1 MRRSNDQIETDTLL
15 RDSAREFAR
24 EQEAAQR
31 PASSSDAGSWQAYVD
46 AGWPGMALGEDSG
59 GIGADLDQ
67 CCLVLREAG
76 RALLPQSV
84 TADILIAPRLAQ
96 HSPEIAALMPELL
109 AGTARFALVLPD
121 ESGIREAADGRIE
134 GRSQLVPGGDQA
146 THLLIPTG
154 TGEATR
160 LYLAASD
167 ATGVSVRPGRLMDG
181 RGAARFEMSGI
192 EPDQL
197 TLLAS
202 GESARAIADELEAL
216 AICGLLSEGLGA
228 FEAAFEMTVD
238 YVQIRQQFKQPL
250 ASFQAVEH
258 IIADVYCELEKARS
272 LHMAMAGALETPGPF
287 DAGAVA
293 RARLCLARTVL
304 PATGRLIQISG
315 GIALTEDYKL
325 GRIYRRLQADAAL
338 FGGARRATDIIAGAA
353 S

>member
-1 MRRSNDQIETDTLL
+1 MRRSNELTETDTLL

-24 EQEAAQR
+24 ARETADLSNTFDAA
-31 PASSSDAGSWQAYVD
+31 SWQPYVD
-46 AGWPGMALGEDSG
+46 AGWLGMALSEDRG
-59 GIGADLDQ
+59 GIGADLAQ
-67 CCLVLREAG
+67 CCIVLQEAG

-96 HSPEIAALMPELL
+96 HAPRITELMPDLL

-121 ESGIREAADGRIE
+121 ESGIGEAEDGRIE
-134 GRSQLVPGGDQA
+134 GRTQLVPGGDQA
-146 THLLIPTG
+146 THLLVPAG
-154 TGEATR
+154 TGEGTR
-160 LYLAASD
+160 LCLARND
-167 ATGVSVRPGRLMDG
+167 APGVSMRPARLMDG
-181 RGAARFEMSGI
+181 RGAARFELSGI
-192 EPDQL
+192 APDHL

-202 GESARAIADELEAL
+202 GKNARTIIDELEAL

-272 LHMAMAGALETPGPF
+272 LHMALLGTLQTPGSV
-287 DAGAVA
+287 DAVTVA
-293 RARLCLARTVL
+293 RARLCHARNVL
-304 PATGRLIQISG
+304 HATGRLIQISG
-315 GIALTEDYKL
+315 GMALTEDYKL

-338 FGGARRATDIIAGAA
+338 FGGARRSIDIISGAA
-353 S
+353 C

>member
-24 EQEAAQR
+24 QQETAEAT
-31 PASSSDAGSWQAYVD
+31 AGCWQAYVD
-46 AGWPGMALGEDSG
+46 AGWPGMALGEDDG
-59 GIGADLDQ
+59 GIGADLAQ
-67 CCLVLREAG
+67 CCLVLQEAG

-84 TADILIAPRLAQ
+84 TTDILIAPRLAQ
-96 HSPEIAALMPELL
+96 HSPQMAALMPDLI
-109 AGTARFALVLPD
+109 AGAARFALVLPD
-121 ESGIREAADGRIE
+121 GTGIRDAAEGRIE

-146 THLLIPTG
+146 THLLLPAG
-154 TGEATR
+154 TGDKTR
-160 LYLAASD
+160 LYLAPSD
-167 ATGVSVRPGRLMDG
+167 ATGVSVRPSRLMDG
-181 RGAARFEMSGI
+181 RGAARFELSGLV
-192 EPDQL
+192 PDQL

-202 GESARAIADELEAL
+202 GETARAITGELEAL
-216 AICGLLSEGLGA
+216 AFCGLLSEGLGA

-272 LHMAMAGALETPGPF
+272 LHMALVGALEAPGSF

-293 RARLCLARTVL
+293 RARLCHARTVL
-304 PATGRLIQISG
+304 HATGRLIQISG

-325 GRIYRRLQADAAL
+325 GRIYRRLQTDAAL
-338 FGGARRATDIIAGAA
+338 FGGARRGIDIIAGAA